1 MEWPPEF
8 ILARLRQLARDKLQP
23 SELLT
28 ILRELALQY
37 KASWRTTH
45 GDETT
50 NPRKRGGAL
59 TLAPTTFTVMISAT
73 PDCGRRHGHRGL
85 AAEPWPWKV

>member
-28 ILRELALQY
+28 ILRELAQQY
-37 KASWRTTH
+37 KGFLANNAWRR
-45 GDETT
+45 D
-50 NPRKRGGAL
+50 
-59 TLAPTTFTVMISAT
+59 
-73 PDCGRRHGHRGL
+73 D
-85 AAEPWPWKV
+85 